1 MTRTELVD
9 ALLAAHPEAGD
20 AVYVERRGEDYSWRQ
35 CGAAD
40 GFGSPNPSDAMPDV
54 WIYSTGTWP
63 QGDVQQVTAYVEDLL
78 AEMESM
84 AGGPDRCRW
93 DANDP
98 WPHLH

>member
-9 ALLAAHPEAGD
+9 ALQAAHPEPGD
-20 AVYVERRGEDYSWRQ
+20 AIYVERRGEDYSWRQ
-35 CGAAD
+35 CGLAD
-40 GFGSPNPSDAMPDV
+40 GFPSPEGDAAPDV

-63 QGDVQQVTAYVEDLL
+63 KGDGDRVTAYIDDLL

-93 DANDP
+93 DADDP
-98 WPHLH
+98 WPHMH